1 MKATIY
7 TGVGD
12 TGQTRLLGNI
22 AVSKDDLRVE
32 VYGTLDEATSTLGL
46 ARATTRFQD
55 LCQQIWQLQ
64 EELIPVMSEIA
75 TPPGA
80 VLKKPVPQVSAE
92 QVQQLESLID
102 RWSAEWIQTGRFI
115 TPGGS
120 QASAA
125 LDMARTIVRR
135 AERRLVAL
143 NQREAVNPHLLKT
156 INRLSDLLY
165 VLARVD
171 EQRTLK
177 DIINEVIEQAPNN
190 PSQLQPVASSSVRT
204 NDPRGRLTLSDSQRM
219 IAAGLRRAAEL
230 GVPVTLSVAD
240 EHGQIIQT
248 CRMDDARPISV
259 QLAPHKAYT
268 AAAVRLPTHELAD
281 LAQPGRPLYQIDANL
296 EKFTLIGGGFPVIRE
311 GRVIGGVGVSGGS
324 VEQDMDIA
332 QAMLGAFG

>member
-12 TGQTRLLGNI
+12 AGQTRLLGNI
-22 AVSKDDLRVE
+22 PVSKDDLRVE

-75 TPPGA
+75 TVPGTI
-80 VLKKPVPQVSAE
+80 LKKPVPQVSPA
-92 QVQQLESLID
+92 QVQHLEHAID
-102 RWSAEWIQTGRFI
+102 RWSAEWIQTGQFI

-120 QASAA
+120 PASAA

-135 AERRLVAL
+135 AERRLVSL
-143 NQREAVNPHLLKT
+143 HQREPVNPHLLKY

-171 EQRTLK
+171 EQRTLRH
-177 DIINEVIEQAPNN
+177 IISEVVQTNSN
-190 PSQLQPVASSSVRT
+190 QPTRSIPEISANQQDDSGR
-204 NDPRGRLTLSDSQRM
+204 RRLTLSDSQRM
-219 IAAGLRRAAEL
+219 IAAGIQRAREI
-230 GVPVTLSVAD
+230 GVPMVLAVAD
-240 EHGQIIQT
+240 ESGQIIQT
-248 CRMDDARPISV
+248 CRMDNARPISV

-268 AAAVRLPTHELAD
+268 AAAVRVPTHELAG
-281 LAQPGRPLYQIDANL
+281 LSQPGQPLFHIDVNL
-296 EKFTLIGGGFPVIRE
+296 EKFTLIGGGFPVIRH

-324 VEQDMDIA
+324 VEEDMDVA
-332 QAMLGAFG
+332 QTMLAAF

>member
-12 TGQTRLLGNI
+12 AGQTRLLGNVTI
-22 AVSKDDLRVE
+22 SKDDLRVE

-75 TPPGA
+75 TVPGT
-80 VLKKPVPQVSAE
+80 VLKKPIPQVSAE
-92 QVQQLESLID
+92 QVQGLESLID
-102 RWSAEWIQTGRFI
+102 RWSAEWIQTGQFI

-120 QASAA
+120 PASAA

-135 AERRLVAL
+135 AERRLVSL
-143 NQREAVNPHLLKT
+143 HQREPVNPHLLKY

-177 DIINEVIEQAPNN
+177 NIISEVVENRAVQADSAQPIL
-190 PSQLQPVASSSVRT
+190 PSASGTDSAQ
-204 NDPRGRLTLSDSQRM
+204 GKLTLSDSQRM
-219 IAAGLRRAAEL
+219 IAAGIRRAVEL
-230 GVPVTLSVAD
+230 GVPMVLSVAD

-248 CRMDDARPISV
+248 CRMDGARPISS

-268 AAAVRLPTHELAD
+268 AAAVRVPTHELAG
-281 LAQPGRPLYQIDANL
+281 LSQPGQPLYHIDANL
-296 EKFTLIGGGFPVIRE
+296 EKFTLIGGGLPVSRH
-311 GRVIGGVGVSGGS
+311 GRVIGGVGASGGS
-324 VEQDMDIA
+324 VEQDIDVA
-332 QAMLGAFG
+332 QAMLAAL

>member
-12 TGQTRLLGNI
+12 AGQTRLLGNI
-22 AVSKDDLRVE
+22 PISKDDLRVE

-55 LCQQIWQLQ
+55 LCQQIWQVQ

-75 TPPGA
+75 TVPDLP
-80 VLKKPVPQVSAE
+80 LKKPVPQVSAE
-92 QVQQLESLID
+92 QVHQLEKMID
-102 RWSAEWIQTGRFI
+102 QWSAEWIQTGQFI

-120 QASAA
+120 PASAA

-135 AERRLVAL
+135 AERRLVSL
-143 NQREAVNPHLLKT
+143 HQREPVNPHLLKY

-165 VLARVD
+165 VLARID

-177 DIINEVIEQAPNN
+177 QIINEVVQTSSNQPNQSIPKN
-190 PSQLQPVASSSVRT
+190 SLSQQ
-204 NDPRGRLTLSDSQRM
+204 NDQSHRMLTLSDSDRM
-219 IAAGLRRAAEL
+219 IAAGIQRANEI
-230 GVPVTLSVAD
+230 GVPMVLAVAD
-240 EHGQIIQT
+240 ESGHMIQT
-248 CRMDDARPISV
+248 CRMDNARPISV

-268 AAAVRLPTHELAD
+268 AAAVRVPTNELAN
-281 LAQPGRPLYQIDANL
+281 LSQPGQPLFHIDVNM
-296 EKFTLIGGGFPVIRE
+296 EKFTLIGGGFPVIRH

-324 VEQDMDIA
+324 VEQDMDVA
-332 QAMLGAFG
+332 QAMLAAF

>member
-12 TGQTRLLGNI
+12 AGQTRLLGNI
-22 AVSKDDLRVE
+22 PVSKDDLRVE

-75 TPPGA
+75 TVPGTP
-80 VLKKPVPQVSAE
+80 LKKPVPQVSPE
-92 QVQQLESLID
+92 QVQNLENLID
-102 RWSAEWIQTGRFI
+102 RWSAEWIQTGQFI

-120 QASAA
+120 PASAA

-135 AERRLVAL
+135 AERRLVSL
-143 NQREAVNPHLLKT
+143 HQREPVNPHLLKY

-171 EQRTLK
+171 EQRTLRH
-177 DIINEVIEQAPNN
+177 IISEVVESNYTPPNSSKASLPVNEPKEERQGI
-190 PSQLQPVASSSVRT
+190 
-204 NDPRGRLTLSDSQRM
+204 LTLSDSNRM
-219 IAAGLRRAAEL
+219 IVAGIQRAKEI
-230 GVPVTLSVAD
+230 GVPMVLAVAD
-240 EHGQIIQT
+240 ESGQIIQT
-248 CRMDDARPISV
+248 CRMDNARPISV

-268 AAAVRLPTHELAD
+268 AAAVRVPTHELAG
-281 LAQPGRPLYQIDANL
+281 LSQPGRPLFHIDVNL
-296 EKFTLIGGGFPVIRE
+296 EKFTLIGGGFPVIRH

-324 VEQDMDIA
+324 VEQDMDVA
-332 QAMLGAFG
+332 QAMLAAF